1 MKLSTFAFSRIAGP
15 GDIRRAPRSCAVPAV
30 AAGISRLRA
39 DQATRKIYFRV
50 EPDLR
55 RREFK
60 VESRAGSGPAK
71 ISRSAR
77 GMNGFA
83 RIGRRSGWAAPRRE
97 PGIRL
102 SGASDCRSWRVVV
115 RTGPRLSKISR
126 SARGMNGFARIGRW
140 SEWAAGEPRG
150 GIRVPGAADRRSC
163 MVVARKRTPR
173 LFATLRIPRPAG
185 RLAAPQVT
193 RISPAFPRLL
203 GRRVAQARRKIR
215 IKDRPDPRSAGPKMA
230 KVE

>member
-71 ISRSAR
+71 ISRSA
-77 GMNGFA
+77 GDMNELPGL
-83 RIGRRSGWAAPRRE
+83 GGGRSGLRPAEGRDSSFWRV
-97 PGIRL
+97 RL
-102 SGASDCRSWRVVV
+102 SIVEGCGEERTPALQDLPAGSRYERVYQDWAVVGVRCRRAGGRDSCAWR
-115 RTGPRLSKISR
+115 
-126 SARGMNGFARIGRW
+126 GRCLAW
-140 SEWAAGEPRG
+140 PM
-150 GIRVPGAADRRSC
+150 PGAADRRSC
-163 MVVARKRTPR
+163 TVVVRKRTPR
-173 LFATLRIPRPAG
+173 LFATLRIPRPTG
-185 RLAAPQVT
+185 HLAAPQVT
-193 RISPAFPRLL
+193 RILPSFPEIA
-203 GRRVAQARRKIR
+203 GAAR
-215 IKDRPDPRSAGPKMA
+215 
-230 KVE
+230 